1 MSRRGPSRGSI
12 RLVTL
17 VGPNISA
24 PSWPPLVQ
32 PYRPTPSRL
41 ETPMSKAHAR
51 LLPAALLIA
60 LTLVAAPSA
69 HAQFGLFGSGI
80 VFDPSN
86 FARNVLHYA
95 RRLEQIRMQKQQL
108 QQQLVAMRKL
118 PNPPWRDIRQTI
130 AQIDGLMADGRAI
143 GYRLQNLN
151 QQFQATFPVDRVFRD
166 WPTERRAQA
175 ERTVA
180 TMGAVL
186 AGARAQAQVFN
197 DGLGRLPDMKGPAA
211 TVPGQEGALEL
222 QNTATVFTAEEL
234 MLLRQALMAQSSM
247 QAVYYANRVNTEA
260 QQAATIDDRMTALSA
275 PARRSQPVSLRVT
288 P

>member
-1 MSRRGPSRGSI
+1 MNR
-12 RLVTL
+12 
-17 VGPNISA
+17 
-24 PSWPPLVQ
+24 
-32 PYRPTPSRL
+32 
-41 ETPMSKAHAR
+41 AHAR
-51 LLPAALLIA
+51 LLPAALVVA
-60 LTLVAAPSA
+60 LTLLAAPAA
-69 HAQFGLFGSGI
+69 HAQFGLLGSGI

-95 RRLEQIRMQKQQL
+95 RRLEQIAMQKQQL

-118 PNPPWRDIRQTI
+118 PNPPWRDIRQTM

-186 AGARAQAQVFN
+186 AGARAQAQAFN
-197 DGLGRLPDMKGPAA
+197 DGLGRLTDMKGRVA
-211 TVPGQEGALEL
+211 TVQGQEGALEL

-234 MLLRQALMAQSSM
+234 MMLRQALMAQSSM

-260 QQAATIDDRMTALSA
+260 QQAVTIDDRMTALSV
-275 PARRSQPVSLRVT
+275 PARRTQPISLRVT

>member
-1 MSRRGPSRGSI
+1 MNR
-12 RLVTL
+12 
-17 VGPNISA
+17 
-24 PSWPPLVQ
+24 
-32 PYRPTPSRL
+32 
-41 ETPMSKAHAR
+41 AHAR

-60 LTLVAAPSA
+60 LTLLAAPAA
-69 HAQFGLFGSGI
+69 HAQFGLLGSGI

-95 RRLEQIRMQKQQL
+95 RRLEQIAMQKQQL

-118 PNPPWRDIRQTI
+118 PNPPWRDIRQTM

-186 AGARAQAQVFN
+186 AGAHAQAQVFN
-197 DGLGRLPDMKGPAA
+197 DGLGRLTDMKGRVA
-211 TVPGQEGALEL
+211 TVQGQEGALEL

-260 QQAATIDDRMTALSA
+260 QQAATIDDRMTTLSA
-275 PARRSQPVSLRVT
+275 PARRTQPISLRVT

>member
-1 MSRRGPSRGSI
+1 
-12 RLVTL
+12 
-17 VGPNISA
+17 
-24 PSWPPLVQ
+24 
-32 PYRPTPSRL
+32 
-41 ETPMSKAHAR
+41 MSKAHAR
-51 LLPAALLIA
+51 LIPAALLMA
-60 LTLVAAPSA
+60 LTLIAAPSA
-69 HAQFGLFGSGI
+69 HAQFGLGGI
-80 VFDPSN
+80 VLDPSN
-86 FARNVLHYA
+86 LARNVLHYA
-95 RRLEQIRMQKQQL
+95 RRLEQIAMQKQQL

-118 PNPPWRDIRQTI
+118 PNPPWRDIRQTV
-130 AQIDGLMADGRAI
+130 AQIDRLMADGRAI

-166 WPTERRAQA
+166 WPAERRAQA

-186 AGARAQAQVFN
+186 AGASAQAQVFN
-197 DGLGRLPDMKGPAA
+197 DGLGRLTDMKGRVA
-211 TVPGQEGALEL
+211 TVQGQEGDLEL

-260 QQAATIDDRMTALSA
+260 QQAATIDERMTSLST
-275 PARRSQPVSLRVT
+275 PARRSQPISLRVT